1 MAEERADLAHS
12 QGAPMSAVR
21 LTPEELARQN
31 AAAMRMPLLEKTRF
45 SLVSQTTEG
54 VVATIEV
61 TPEAS
66 LFSGHLNGVEL
77 YGLLDCTAWFT
88 IAPHLGPDE
97 AAVTHDAHFSIL
109 TAAPA
114 GATVELRGTVMRR
127 GRTTAF
133 VRTEGLVGG
142 KVFALGTITK
152 SIIAM
157 AVRTRHADKAPL

>member
-1 MAEERADLAHS
+1 
-12 QGAPMSAVR
+12 MSAVR
-21 LTPEELARQN
+21 LSPEELARQN
-31 AAAMRMPLLEKTRF
+31 AAAMRMPLLERTRF
-45 SLVSQTTEG
+45 SLVAQTADG

-77 YGLLDCTAWFT
+77 YGLLDCTAWFS

-97 AAVTHDAHFSIL
+97 AAVTHDAHFSIVG
-109 TAAPA
+109 AAPA
-114 GATVELRGTVMRR
+114 GATVELHGTVIKR

-133 VRTEGLVGG
+133 VRTEGLVDG

-152 SIIAM
+152 TILPM
-157 AVRTRHADKAPL
+157 AVRTRHANKATAG